1 MSRECTAERWRAGRA
16 VPWFLCPQRLQ
27 TFRSQWGEEGKGN
40 PSIFFSPAHLSHGGQ
55 CQRKSQACPQ
65 MPPVECAAARTK
77 TLSAES
83 GLATPNLL
91 ASLLCL
97 FPSQS
102 LTCRPGCCG
111 KKTDCWSV
119 GWLWYVRYGGTI
131 WGYRLS
137 FFDQGIT
144 SARNRFPPTSSR
156 KESTAT
162 NKKDQINSRRT

>member
-1 MSRECTAERWRAGRA
+1 MHRREVESREGSSMVSLSAAFADFPFA
-16 VPWFLCPQRLQ
+16 V
-27 TFRSQWGEEGKGN
+27 GGGGEGK
-40 PSIFFSPAHLSHGGQ
+40 PI
-55 CQRKSQACPQ
+55 
-65 MPPVECAAARTK
+65 
-77 TLSAES
+77 
-83 GLATPNLL
+83 NLL
-91 ASLLCL
+91 QSSPPQSWGTMPKKIPSMPANASCGMRSCSNKDPVSRIGPSHPEFACFLTLLVS
-97 FPSQS
+97 FPKPF
-102 LTCRPGCCG
+102 LPTGVLWE
-111 KKTDCWSV
+111 KTDCWSV